1 MHTPISRFARPLAVT
16 AALALA
22 ALALTA
28 PIAGAQGQGGV
39 NSAGDVV
46 YSQNEGGGGGG
57 ENIANSGD
65 PAGSTDPGSGSGL
78 PFTGLIAPLL
88 LGVGVAALAVGLVVR
103 RTTTSRA

>member
-1 MHTPISRFARPLAVT
+1 VPRPTSRLARPLVIT

-28 PIAGAQGQGGV
+28 PIAGAQGQGGA

-57 ENIANSGD
+57 ENIAD
-65 PAGSTDPGSGSGL
+65 PGGSPSTDPGSGSGL
-78 PFTGLIAPLL
+78 PFTGLIAPIL